1 MIDLGKILAVD
12 FGKVRLGLATGHV
25 SARMAFPLMVLKN
38 RGGELAYLDIL
49 NLCKSNSCGT
59 VLFGLPV
66 DLRRSGS
73 TNQTLELVNKFID
86 GFKRFLIDSEDPENR
101 EIGVQVFDE
110 SLSSFEAS
118 DRHREQIGAL
128 GYKKAL
134 GLDAYAAQV
143 ILQRYFDSLD

>member
-1 MIDLGKILAVD
+1 MIDVGKILAVD
-12 FGKVRLGLATGHV
+12 FGKARLGLATGHI
-25 SARMAFPLMVLKN
+25 SARVAFPLRVLKN
-38 RGGELAYLDIL
+38 RGGELVYVDIVAA
-49 NLCKSNSCGT
+49 CERESCGT

-66 DLRRSGS
+66 DLRVSES
-73 TNQTLELVNKFID
+73 VNQTLVLVTKFID
-86 GFKRFLIDSEDPENR
+86 GFKSFLADSDSPEVR
-101 EIGVQVFDE
+101 SIKVMIFDE

-118 DRHREQIGAL
+118 DRHKEQISAL